1 MSSRVRAL
9 DAKLHEHSKLGQ
21 GLLSNI
27 LLEAGATVRRVL
39 VYSAGGHMT
48 MHHDCG
54 RPTAPPRLRSSYGTT
69 TTNSTADAHDATAT
83 AIIK

>member
-1 MSSRVRAL
+1 VSSRVRAL

-39 VYSAGGHMT
+39 VYSAGARGP
-48 MHHDCG
+48 HDN
-54 RPTAPPRLRSSYGTT
+54 APRLRSSYGTT